1 MKELSRKCQYFTD
14 SVIRRMTRIAIAN
27 NAINLAQGFPDYNP
41 PKAMLDRMAEVAY
54 EGPHQYAITMGAKNF
69 RDALAAKCG
78 RWMGRTIDPE
88 KEVVV
93 TVGATEA
100 MVDSIFALTNPGDKI
115 VIFSP
120 YFENYQAQNERQF
133 SELRGEIR
141 VLSTRMD
148 GLDNRMADLQNL
160 ISWSFTLSAAFIAVI
175 GIIISVFIAFAPS
188 IWSFVRRKRQ
198 PDLSR
203 EDVKSLVA
211 EQVSE
216 ALKHYFTAR
225 TDVQGK

>member
-1 MKELSRKCQYFTD
+1 MTSND
-14 SVIRRMTRIAIAN
+14 NSVFIREDVFNARMDA
-27 NAINLAQGFPDYNP
+27 F
-41 PKAMLDRMAEVAY
+41 MAEIRL
-54 EGPHQYAITMGAKNF
+54 EN
-69 RDALAAKCG
+69 
-78 RWMGRTIDPE
+78 E
-88 KEVVV
+88 KLRNELN
-93 TVGATEA
+93 
-100 MVDSIFALTNPGDKI
+100 SKI
-115 VIFSP
+115 
-120 YFENYQAQNERQF
+120 ENYQAQNERQF

>member
-1 MKELSRKCQYFTD
+1 MTSND
-14 SVIRRMTRIAIAN
+14 NSVFIREDVFNARMDA
-27 NAINLAQGFPDYNP
+27 F
-41 PKAMLDRMAEVAY
+41 MAEIRLENEKLRNELNSKIESVQTSLNSKI
-54 EGPHQYAITMGAKNF
+54 EGVQTSLN
-69 RDALAAKCG
+69 
-78 RWMGRTIDPE
+78 
-88 KEVVV
+88 
-93 TVGATEA
+93 
-100 MVDSIFALTNPGDKI
+100 SKI
-115 VIFSP
+115 
-120 YFENYQAQNERQF
+120 EGYQAQNERQF

>member
-1 MKELSRKCQYFTD
+1 MTSNDNSLF
-14 SVIRRMTRIAIAN
+14 IREDVFNARMDA
-27 NAINLAQGFPDYNP
+27 F
-41 PKAMLDRMAEVAY
+41 MAEIRL
-54 EGPHQYAITMGAKNF
+54 EN
-69 RDALAAKCG
+69 
-78 RWMGRTIDPE
+78 E
-88 KEVVV
+88 KLRNELN
-93 TVGATEA
+93 
-100 MVDSIFALTNPGDKI
+100 SKI
-115 VIFSP
+115 
-120 YFENYQAQNERQF
+120 ENYQAQNERQF

-148 GLDNRMADLQNL
+148 GLDNRMADLQNS